1 MNIESKKR
9 KPSGKK
15 KLSKSLALRRA
26 QTLLEVSARCAA
38 ANDLVGVLH
47 ALVDITAR
55 TLGCDRGTLFLND
68 AETGELYSRVAQG
81 DLIREIRIPEHHL
94 RAHTP
99 GLWRNHRCHAVP
111 EQNPRFI
118 LR

>member
-55 TLGCDRGTLFLND
+55 TLGCDRGTLFS
-68 AETGELYSRVAQG
+68 TMRKRVNC
-81 DLIREIRIPEHHL
+81 IRESPKAI
-94 RAHTP
+94 
-99 GLWRNHRCHAVP
+99 
-111 EQNPRFI
+111 
-118 LR
+118 